1 MSVNKIKLKSIKL
14 ALLGDST
21 VGKTSI
27 CNSLKEKKF
36 DDSESALPT
45 IGCDKIEKKFK
56 IKNGQEMNV
65 IIFDTAGQERFRS
78 VPLNTIKHTHGII
91 IVFDVTQRTTFDH
104 VGYWLKSIQENS
116 NQTNIVL
123 FGNKTDKEKSLW
135 KVTDE
140 EMKINAE
147 KYKLKYFETS
157 AKTQKNLNEGFSFIV
172 NKAFDKLKEDKNIII
187 DINDNKNEEQSK
199 GGCFSWTKKKSNKK
213 KNKN

>member
-1 MSVNKIKLKSIKL
+1 
-14 ALLGDST
+14 
-21 VGKTSI
+21 
-27 CNSLKEKKF
+27 
-36 DDSESALPT
+36 
-45 IGCDKIEKKFK
+45 
-56 IKNGQEMNV
+56 MNV

-187 DINDNKNEEQSK
+187 DIKDNKNEEQSK